1 MRITTLLGTAVLAG
15 ALLAGCGGG
24 SEDSAGSAPAADAPM
39 AGPAAPAEGQDRAA
53 EAPDLSVDQRSI
65 VYTGSITVRV
75 DDVNAAA
82 ARASGLATA
91 AGGFVGEDKRNSG
104 PGSDDATLTLRV
116 PAGKFTEVVNQLAA
130 LGKEETRGISTE
142 DVTEQTVDLDAR
154 IAVQQARVDSGRRLL
169 AEAKSLNDLVML
181 EKEVATR
188 ESDLASLQAKKR
200 RLADLTALST
210 ITVVLLD
217 PDAATI
223 DSPDGAPGFLAGLSG
238 GWDALRAS
246 LAVLVTVLG
255 ALLPWL
261 IALGLPAWGIFW
273 AYRRHARRR
282 PALVGAAPAFAAP
295 VPAPAFAGPPA
306 HPGPAP
312 AFPGPVPGQPDSSSA
327 QPASGRPSSAPNHP
341 GSAPAD
347 SAPSHPGS
355 PPAGS
360 APTQPGSPPAG
371 SAPSHPGS
379 LPAAS
384 APTQSGAAPTGS
396 APTDP
401 GSAPS
406 HPGSP
411 PAGSAPVN
419 PGAAPASAPAPLG
432 SDELSSAEG
441 RQDSAPGAS
450 HTGGASADA
459 TAGETRAGS
468 DGLSDRPRFCPADHG
483 RRGRRGASR
492 AFRPGRGWLGS

>member
-1 MRITTLLGTAVLAG
+1 MHAVRPTVADLTGAEEAMRITTLLGTAVLAG
-15 ALLAGCGGG
+15 ALLAGCGSGG
-24 SEDSAGSAPAADAPM
+24 ERSADSAPAGGAPM
-39 AGPAAPAEGQDRAA
+39 AEGAAPAEGEDRAA

-104 PGSDDATLTLRV
+104 TGSDDATLTLRV

-130 LGKEETRGISTE
+130 LGEEETRGISTE

-217 PDAATI
+217 PDAAPAA
-223 DSPDGAPGFLAGLSG
+223 SPDGPPGFLAGLSG

-246 LAVLVTVLG
+246 LAVLATVLG

-273 AYRRHARRR
+273 AYRRVARRR
-282 PALVGAAPAFAAP
+282 PAMVATT
-295 VPAPAFAGPPA
+295 PAFAGPIPA
-306 HPGPAP
+306 PSGPAPASTATAPAFTGPAFTGPAP
-312 AFPGPVPGQPDSSSA
+312 AFTGPAPAHPDPG
-327 QPASGRPSSAPNHP
+327 HP
-341 GSAPAD
+341 GSAPAHAG
-347 SAPSHPGS
+347 SALGHPGS
-355 PPAGS
+355 APAHAGSALGHPGS
-360 APTQPGSPPAG
+360 APTQPGTDQPSSAG
-371 SAPSHPGS
+371 
-379 LPAAS
+379 
-384 APTQSGAAPTGS
+384 
-396 APTDP
+396 
-401 GSAPS
+401 
-406 HPGSP
+406 
-411 PAGSAPVN
+411 
-419 PGAAPASAPAPLG
+419 PAP
-432 SDELSSAEG
+432 DSAV
-441 RQDSAPGAS
+441 SAPGTAA
-450 HTGGASADA
+450 GRADA
-459 TAGETRAGS
+459 TGGEPRAVSDEPS
-468 DGLSDRPRFCPADHG
+468 DGPGTEPRQ
-483 RRGRRGASR
+483 ASR
-492 AFRPGRGWLGS
+492 APESSPKSTDE